1 MGSRDYRNAGK
12 LRGTFVKV
20 VNEDLRQYLP
30 HIKSP
35 VLLVWGEL
43 DRETPVSDGRLMK
56 DLIPHAQLNVIQG
69 AGHHCFLD
77 DPEAFLKIIS
87 PFLSSEN

>member
-1 MGSRDYRNAGK
+1 MGSRDYRSAGK
-12 LRGTFVKV
+12 LRETFVKV

-30 HIKSP
+30 CIQSP
-35 VLLVWGEL
+35 VLLGWGEL

-56 DLIPHAQLNVIQG
+56 DLIPEARLEVIQG

-77 DPEAFLKIIS
+77 NPEAFLKIIK
-87 PFLSSEN
+87 PFLL